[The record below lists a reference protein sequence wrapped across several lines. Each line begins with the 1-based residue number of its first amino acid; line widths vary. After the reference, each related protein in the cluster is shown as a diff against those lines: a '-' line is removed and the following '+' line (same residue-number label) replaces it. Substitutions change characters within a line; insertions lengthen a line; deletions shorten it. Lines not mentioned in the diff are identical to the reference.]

1 MNCTESLDLLNQ
13 RLDGT
18 PSADRAA
25 LAEHLSSCPECRALH
40 AVAGRLEDGLRLLA
54 PPAPPPGLNAAIV
67 GRVLEDRRA
76 RLRLRR
82 TWFAAAAVAAG
93 LLLAVFLGAWAPW
106 QVAPQEAHLSEPI
119 KVEPPAAVAEV
130 PSLRDSFTEFGSA
143 LASLTQRTA
152 TETVGQSR
160 LLLPDTLPTP
170 PLTESPAMQVE
181 LEQPTQSLR
190 QAGQGVANALDP
202 VTTSA
207 RRAFGMLLREAPATP
222 ENQ

>member
-13 RLDGT
+13 RLDGIPGT
-18 PSADRAA
+18 DHVG
-25 LAEHLSSCPECRALH
+25 LAEHLGACPECRALH
-40 AVAGRLEDGLRLLA
+40 AVAARLEDGLRLLT
-54 PPAPPPGLNAAIV
+54 PPAPPPGLNAAII

-76 RLRLRR
+76 RRRMRR
-82 TWFAAAAVAAG
+82 TSFAAAAVAAG

-106 QVAPQEAHLSEPI
+106 QAGSQQAHLSEPI
-119 KVEPPAAVAEV
+119 HVAQPPVAEV
-130 PSLRDSFTEFGSA
+130 PSLRDSFTELGSA

-152 TETVGQSR
+152 TQTVEQSR
-160 LLLPDTLPTP
+160 LLLPDTLPAP
-170 PLTESPAMQVE
+170 PLTESPAVQE
-181 LEQPTQSLR
+181 ALEPPTQSLR
-190 QAGQGVANALDP
+190 QAGQGVASALDP